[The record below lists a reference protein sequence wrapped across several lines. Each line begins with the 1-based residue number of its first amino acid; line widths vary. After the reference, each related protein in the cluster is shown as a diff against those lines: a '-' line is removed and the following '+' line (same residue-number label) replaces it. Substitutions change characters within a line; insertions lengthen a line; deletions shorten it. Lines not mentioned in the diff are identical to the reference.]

1 MCRTR
6 PQTECPWPSAASWD
20 SSLPFPV
27 SVLSQVSVLIT
38 GDALAKVKA
47 ACAFVSSVTSSFAGC
62 PGSLCWGSSVPVMS
76 PAGRLGWLSPVACV
90 TRGVSSQVENR
101 LGCGAEPAP
110 RGQSSL
116 EGDTAPCGEWL
127 VPGLRVNLCH
137 PWVMENGHSR
147 LDSAKIFWGNFA
159 GHRPEPSTNCTEANL
174 GLDGT
179 GPGLPGGFSVI
190 TAAVRRSDT
199 VILIYVIYGNTVR
212 NDSSIYKQD

>member
-1 MCRTR
+1 M
-6 PQTECPWPSAASWD
+6 W
-20 SSLPFPV
+20 
-27 SVLSQVSVLIT
+27 
-38 GDALAKVKA
+38 
-47 ACAFVSSVTSSFAGC
+47 
-62 PGSLCWGSSVPVMS
+62 
-76 PAGRLGWLSPVACV
+76 
-90 TRGVSSQVENR
+90 
-101 LGCGAEPAP
+101 

-127 VPGLRVNLCH
+127 VTGLRVNLCH

-190 TAAVRRSDT
+190 TAAVRSSDT